1 MGWHDI
7 EGTMD
12 GCGSE
17 VSLGVDNAIASQ
29 KRECFDSV
37 FLCRIRVSLSL
48 SRALCGCVA
57 LCVSCYRHPGQG

>member
-1 MGWHDI
+1 MWWHDI

-48 SRALCGCVA
+48 SRALCG
-57 LCVSCYRHPGQG
+57 

>member
-37 FLCRIRVSLSL
+37 FSL
-48 SRALCGCVA
+48 
-57 LCVSCYRHPGQG
+57 